1 MNSSQETTEL
11 IKALSLVQSEMK
23 PVEESARNT
32 FLNTQYATLAD
43 IWKAARPICAKH
55 GIVIIQMPSGI
66 VGEGESMRA
75 TLITRLSHTSGQF
88 IEERGE
94 CPFPE
99 AAGRNAQ
106 GNVKGA
112 NSAQRYGS
120 AIQYLRRYM
129 VASMLNVVTG
139 SEDDDGNGADVPRP
153 QQSPQRQTG
162 MVRSARWQDLVSGK
176 WRDCAC
182 PPASPY
188 HNDQANLG
196 DLQPADLKREWK
208 REYETGSLHPA
219 VVASLA
225 DRLID
230 MAMGE
235 LPMAL
240 KAAGWRGAVDF
251 DEMAPGDVRA
261 AYTALCNA
269 SKEGGAE

>member
-1 MNSSQETTEL
+1 MFDQSESIAKLAPAL
-11 IKALSLVQSEMK
+11 IKAQSEIRPAAESGNNTHLRSRYSNLNDVWAVLRK
-23 PVEESARNT
+23 PCADAGLSVTQWPGAITSDHIAITTQITHESGEWMRGTIQIPVPDGKGINRAQQ
-32 FLNTQYATLAD
+32 FGIAIAYACRYAL
-43 IWKAARPICAKH
+43 KYSM
-55 GIVIIQMPSGI
+55 GIVSGEDD
-66 VGEGESMRA
+66 VD
-75 TLITRLSHTSGQF
+75 
-88 IEERGE
+88 
-94 CPFPE
+94 
-99 AAGRNAQ
+99 AQ
-106 GNVKGA
+106 G
-112 NSAQRYGS
+112 
-120 AIQYLRRYM
+120 L
-129 VASMLNVVTG
+129 
-139 SEDDDGNGADVPRP
+139 DRP

-162 MVRSARWQDLVSGK
+162 MVRSARWQDLVGGK

-225 DRLID
+225 DRLSD

-240 KAAGWRGAVDF
+240 KAAGWKGPVDF

-261 AYTALCNA
+261 AHTALCNA